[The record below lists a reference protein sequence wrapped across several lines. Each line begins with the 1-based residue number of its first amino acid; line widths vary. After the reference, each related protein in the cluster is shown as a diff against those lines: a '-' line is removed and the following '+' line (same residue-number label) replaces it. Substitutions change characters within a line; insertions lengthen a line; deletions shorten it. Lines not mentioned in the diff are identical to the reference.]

1 MHLGDFWTQQTLS
14 LESVIDI
21 VIDSEKPCQD
31 LNTEKKMAIITW
43 RTMFLKNGAE
53 VVAENIM

>member
-31 LNTEKKMAIITW
+31 LNTEKNMVIITW